1 MSEIFSGYVLNYIL
15 YGVIIGIPLLAQLLI
30 TSQYN
35 KYKKVNNSNKLSG
48 FEVARKILDAN
59 GLENI
64 YIVEVQGDLTDH
76 YDPTRK
82 TVRLST
88 SIFHDSTIASASVA
102 AHECGHAIQDKI
114 GYVPMRIRSAIVP
127 VVNFGSKI
135 AWIVIL
141 IGLFTQYFKIFILG
155 VALISLG
162 LIFQLITLPVEFDAS
177 RRAKIE
183 LKKLGLVSTEE
194 GSGVAKML
202 FAAAMTYVA
211 GVLTS
216 ILEIVRILLM
226 FNNNNR
232 K

>member
-1 MSEIFSGYVLNYIL
+1 MENIL
-15 YGVIIGIPLLAQLLI
+15 LIVAILVIPLIAEI
-30 TSQYN
+30 KVKSAYSKYMKTKNTSG
-35 KYKKVNNSNKLSG
+35 LSG
-48 FEVARKILDAN
+48 TEVARRILDN
-59 GLENI
+59 HNLNSV
-64 YIVEVQGDLTDH
+64 YVVETPGVLSDH
-76 YDPTRK
+76 YDPRRK
-82 TVRLST
+82 TVRLSYP
-88 SIFHDSTIASASVA
+88 IFEDTTIASVAVA

-226 FNNNNR
+226 FNDRR